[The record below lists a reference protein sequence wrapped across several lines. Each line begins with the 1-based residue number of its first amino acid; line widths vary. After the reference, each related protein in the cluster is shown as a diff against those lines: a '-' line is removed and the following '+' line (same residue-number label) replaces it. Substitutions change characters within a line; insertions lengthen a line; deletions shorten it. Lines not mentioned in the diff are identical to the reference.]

1 VKRNGS
7 LCTQSGSTLCMSSS
21 FLLNMGNISHLI
33 HSDMAE
39 IRRTWALH
47 GRVHTDSESKIL
59 NWKSLEETY
68 SALHNGTWVDR
79 RLGWESYWYSAGVCV
94 TIPRV
99 YSTCIWSY
107 PSYECDRLWLRHF
120 SVYKPIW
127 KRVQSLHMPAALHTL
142 AVTVLKNGLPYR
154 CLI

>member
-1 VKRNGS
+1 MRTVPASTGKNCQYKLLNPTVTMKRNGS

-47 GRVHTDSESKIL
+47 GHVHTDSESKIL

-68 SALHNGTWVDR
+68 SALHNGTLLDC
-79 RLGWESYWYSAGVCV
+79 RLG
-94 TIPRV
+94 
-99 YSTCIWSY
+99 
-107 PSYECDRLWLRHF
+107 
-120 SVYKPIW
+120 
-127 KRVQSLHMPAALHTL
+127 
-142 AVTVLKNGLPYR
+142 
-154 CLI
+154 